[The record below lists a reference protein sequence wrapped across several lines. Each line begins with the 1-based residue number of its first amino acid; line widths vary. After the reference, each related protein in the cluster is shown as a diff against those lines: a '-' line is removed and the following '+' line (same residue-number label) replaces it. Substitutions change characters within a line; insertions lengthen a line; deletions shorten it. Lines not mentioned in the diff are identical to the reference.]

1 MAKKKTTKADKKT
14 ADDLWEYTKQ
24 ANMQSDNIE
33 MGAWSTESMSSD
45 GIQNTGDFTYSF
57 TDDSDLTTNTG
68 GVVETAKVDAVDTE
82 FSFNYDNVGLD
93 VFDEMELQDKYPA
106 LKQAHEHYQSVLEIC
121 KTKEK
126 EENED

>member
-1 MAKKKTTKADKKT
+1 MARKKLTKKEKKI

-57 TDDSDLTTNTG
+57 ADDDFDQFHTG
-68 GVVETAKVDAVDTE
+68 PVGTSFTVDGMVDPL
-82 FSFNYDNVGLD
+82 SVD
-93 VFDEMELQDKYPA
+93 VDDKELRKKYPA
-106 LKQAHEHYQSVLEIC
+106 LQDAWEHYRNVKHMCEQ
-121 KTKEK
+121 KEK
-126 EENED
+126 ENED

>member
-33 MGAWSTESMSSD
+33 MSQMSSD

-57 TDDSDLTTNTG
+57 DDLDKDFDNLNVNTVSIG
-68 GVVETAKVDAVDTE
+68 FTGDRFALNNQK
-82 FSFNYDNVGLD
+82 
-93 VFDEMELQDKYPA
+93 ELRAKYPA
-106 LKQAHEHYQSVLEIC
+106 LQDAWDHYKNVKHMCEQ
-121 KTKEK
+121 KEK
-126 EENED
+126 ENED

>member
-1 MAKKKTTKADKKT
+1 MAKKKLTKAEKKT

-33 MGAWSTESMSSD
+33 MGAMSSD

-57 TDDSDLTTNTG
+57 ADLDDDLGMTANTG
-68 GVVETAKVDAVDTE
+68 GVVDTATVDNLDPSFT
-82 FSFNYDNVGLD
+82 FNYDSVGLD
-93 VFDEMELQDKYPA
+93 VFDEMELQEKYPA